1 MTTDSEN
8 SDIDVCTVEDENCS
22 HTGLTIVAAETYIE
36 SGATN
41 PKGMFYLEIKKL
53 LFCFLLL
60 SSDTQTVISRTF

>member
-36 SGATN
+36 SDATN
-41 PKGMFYLEIKKL
+41 PKGIFRMKQIRNIF
-53 LFCFLLL
+53 F
-60 SSDTQTVISRTF
+60 SSSSQPNN

>member
-41 PKGMFYLEIKKL
+41 PKGMFYL
-53 LFCFLLL
+53 
-60 SSDTQTVISRTF
+60 